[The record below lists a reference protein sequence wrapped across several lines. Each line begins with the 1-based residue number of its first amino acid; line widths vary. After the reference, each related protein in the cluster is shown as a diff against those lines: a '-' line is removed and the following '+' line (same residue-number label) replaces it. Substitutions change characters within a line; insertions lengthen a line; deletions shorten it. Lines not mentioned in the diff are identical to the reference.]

1 MKRKMRRKA
10 KSSKNNGF
18 TEHGTR
24 REKPRYKAGLFYCVD
39 QVLGS
44 AVKTSEF
51 SSQKPKKLGMIGI
64 MKLSV
69 IMPVYN
75 EEATVAEMLT
85 KVAMVPEVKQVVVV
99 NDGSFDGTEKQIQKV
114 MKSGK
119 KGVKKIEYF
128 RKENGGKGTAIR
140 FGLKKVTG
148 DYTLIQDADLEYDP
162 DDIPALL
169 EHIIKGR
176 VDVVYGSRFIGP
188 HSNLLFWHRLGNTV
202 LNFLVN
208 ILYDTTLTDMETCY
222 KVLPTKLFRELDI
235 RSNRFDMEPE
245 ITCKLLKRGVKI
257 FEVPITYVGRGFE
270 EGKKISWRDGF
281 DALRIIIGLRILP

>member
-1 MKRKMRRKA
+1 
-10 KSSKNNGF
+10 
-18 TEHGTR
+18 
-24 REKPRYKAGLFYCVD
+24 
-39 QVLGS
+39 
-44 AVKTSEF
+44 
-51 SSQKPKKLGMIGI
+51 

-69 IMPVYN
+69 IVPVYN
-75 EEATVAEMLT
+75 EQATVAEIL
-85 KVAMVPEVKQVVVV
+85 KRLIVVPVVKEVIVV
-99 NDGSFDGTEKQIQKV
+99 NDGSSDNTDKEINKFLQSK
-114 MKSGK
+114 K
-119 KGVKKIEYF
+119 KGVKKISYL
-128 RKENGGKGTAIR
+128 KKTNGGKGSAIR

-162 DDIPALL
+162 SDIPALI

-188 HSNLLFWHRLGNTV
+188 HSNLLFWHRLGNSL

-235 RSNRFDMEPE
+235 QSNKFDMEPE

-257 FEVPITYVGRGFE
+257 FEVPITYVGRDFS
-270 EGKKISWRDGF
+270 EGKKISWRDGI
-281 DALRIIIGLRILP
+281 DALRVIFGLRILP